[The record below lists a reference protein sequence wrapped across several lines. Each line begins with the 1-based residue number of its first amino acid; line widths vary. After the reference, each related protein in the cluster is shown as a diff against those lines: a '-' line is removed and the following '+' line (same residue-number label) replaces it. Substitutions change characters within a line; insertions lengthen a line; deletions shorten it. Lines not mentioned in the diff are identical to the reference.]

1 MQKTEIIY
9 RNSLTQP
16 CCNEFSK
23 KSKTNKLISC
33 KTSIS
38 KLAIK
43 VNTLLLLYNL
53 LSIL

>member
-1 MQKTEIIY
+1 MQKQRLYIETA
-9 RNSLTQP
+9 SQP